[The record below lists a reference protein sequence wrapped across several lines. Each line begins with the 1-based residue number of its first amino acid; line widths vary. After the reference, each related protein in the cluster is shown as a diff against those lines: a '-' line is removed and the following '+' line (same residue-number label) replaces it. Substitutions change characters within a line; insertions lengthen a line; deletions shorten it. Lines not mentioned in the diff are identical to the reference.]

1 MARSA
6 LALFVRTRLATGGA
20 LVTLAA
26 EAFSADLMH
35 YITANNDQCLTES
48 IGALPMGGDKVKG
61 KQYKALGDAIARAF
75 KAAQSSLPDGRGFV
89 SAGRGG
95 FAAQPADFRAP
106 YLAAHAQA
114 VALFGDVLT
123 ESGAFADRTP
133 LSAEEK
139 EAKKAEKEEAQALV
153 VAEKAQ
159 ALIDAKIDAGEL
171 VKRENVRKLAD
182 FAPVALIE
190 QLATLTHALSAED
203 VQALADVLAQARKAQ
218 KAAEKLAAEK
228 LAA

>member
-1 MARSA
+1 MAKSA

-20 LVTLAA
+20 LVTMAS
-26 EAFSADLMH
+26 EAFAADLMH

-61 KQYKALGDAIARAF
+61 KQYQAIGDAIAKAF
-75 KAAQSSLPDGRGFV
+75 KVAQSALPDERGFV

-139 EAKKAEKEEAQALV
+139 AAKKAEKEEKEALV

-159 ALIDAKIDAGEL
+159 ALIAAKIDAGEL
-171 VKRENVRKLAD
+171 VKRESVRMLAD

-190 QLATLTHALSAED
+190 QLATLTHALSADD

-218 KAAEKLAAEK
+218 KAADKLAA
-228 LAA
+228 